1 MNGKKWTE
9 GVVRSCIK
17 KGFTKNDFIKEFQMK
32 DINELKDMLGR
43 IYKFEDVS
51 INKRI
56 SEMEQNEKHKANRK
70 NKSKKQNNNAVAA
83 FVPVTS
89 SGMTVPYNVSN
100 QQMISTQ
107 QLAVN
112 VPAKLPVL
120 KESVTKTVDKLEL
133 NSRTS
138 GDVVEAPTELQKLS
152 AKLADNESYV
162 SELEEKL
169 ADEKA
174 NYLKDRKWFSE
185 LSASIRNL
193 IKELKEAKQNA
204 KEKANSM
211 ESSLKSIAEMEELIK
226 MANAES
232 EGFRKQISAL
242 QAKKVYFGNCKE
254 VQMDFDYLAENVPIQ
269 DDAVITKIT
278 NFFTQKDVSALI
290 SNFSGEQIRRLA
302 EISYITD
309 TLKKEETVELEL
321 YFDESNDFTE
331 MVALIT
337 SCKVAVTK

>member
-70 NKSKKQNNNAVAA
+70 NKSKKQNNNAGAA
-83 FVPVTS
+83 FVPVAS

-100 QQMISTQ
+100 QQMISAQ

-112 VPAKLPVL
+112 VPTKLPVL
-120 KESVTKTVDKLEL
+120 DEAATKTVNKLEL
-133 NSRTS
+133 NSGTS
-138 GDVVEAPTELQKLS
+138 GDVVKLQELS
-152 AKLADNESYV
+152 VKLADNESYV
-162 SELEEKL
+162 SELEGKL
-169 ADEKA
+169 AAEKA
-174 NYLKDRKWFSE
+174 KYLENIKWFSE
-185 LSASIRNL
+185 LSARIKNL
-193 IKELKEAKQNA
+193 INELQEAKKNA

-211 ESSLKSIAEMEELIK
+211 ESSLERIAETEAFIK
-226 MANAES
+226 MANADS
-232 EGFRKQISAL
+232 EDFRKQISAL

-269 DDAVITKIT
+269 DDAVIMKIT
-278 NFFTQKDVSALI
+278 NFFTEEDVSALI
-290 SNFSGEQIRRLA
+290 SNFSGKQIRRLA

-309 TLKKEETVELEL
+309 TLKKEETELEL

>member
-9 GVVRSCIK
+9 GVLRRCIK
-17 KGFTKNDFIKEFQMK
+17 NGFTKDDFYKEFQMK
-32 DINELKDMLGR
+32 DINELKEMLGR
-43 IYKFEDVS
+43 IYKFEEDS
-51 INKRI
+51 ITKRL
-56 SEMEQNEKHKANRK
+56 SEIEQNEKRK
-70 NKSKKQNNNAVAA
+70 ENKSKKQNNNAVAA
-83 FVPVTS
+83 FVPVAS

-174 NYLKDRKWFSE
+174 NYFEDRKWFSE
-185 LSASIRNL
+185 LSASIKSL
-193 IKELKEAKQNA
+193 INELKEAKELA
-204 KEKANSM
+204 KKKANSM

-226 MANAES
+226 MANADS
-232 EGFRKQISAL
+232 EDFRKQISAL

-269 DDAVITKIT
+269 DDAVIMKIT

-309 TLKKEETVELEL
+309 TLKKEETELEL